1 MNKSYKE
8 FLITAE
14 PLNVEILS
22 SVLWE
27 LNIDGISEEIN
38 CIKVFTHDQSINES
52 IIKDA
57 LEQLKKNNLI
67 RNYEVQ
73 ENVLLERNWNEEWEK
88 SREVIRV
95 TERILIK
102 PTFKQYETKPNEIVI
117 TLDPKMSFGT
127 GEHPTTKICINFL
140 EKYLTPEMKVLDVG
154 SGTGILSIVAAK
166 LGASRV
172 IAFDIDEWSF
182 ENGSE
187 NVKLNQVDEIVE
199 VRKCELKDI
208 PENNFHLIVAN
219 IQRNILIDLSE
230 SLKNKLTNDGIL
242 ILSGLLE
249 SDREEIISKYSSIG
263 FNEIEMMKIEEWIGI
278 VMKKQS

>member
-1 MNKSYKE
+1 MNKSFKE

-22 SVLWE
+22 SLLWE

-52 IIKDA
+52 NIRDA
-57 LEQLKKNNLI
+57 LDQLKKNNLI

-73 ENVLLERNWNEEWEK
+73 ENVLYEKNWNEEWEK
-88 SREVIRV
+88 SREVIRI

-102 PTFKQYETKPNEIVI
+102 PTFKQYGPQPNEIVI

-127 GEHPTTKICINFL
+127 GDHPTTKICINFL
-140 EKYLTPEMKVLDVG
+140 EKYIIPKMKVLDVG
-154 SGTGILSIVAAK
+154 SGTAILSIVAAK
-166 LGASRV
+166 LGASKV

-187 NVKLNQVDEIVE
+187 NIKLNQVSEIVE
-199 VRKCELKDI
+199 VRMCELIDI
-208 PENNFHLIVAN
+208 KENDFDLIVAN

-230 SLKNKLTNDGIL
+230 GLRNKLNKEGIL

-249 SDREEIISKYSSIG
+249 SDREEIISKYSSMG
-263 FNEIEMMKIEEWIGI
+263 FNEIELMKIEEWIGI
-278 VMKKQS
+278 VMKKSE

>member
-38 CIKVFTHDQSINES
+38 CIKVFTHDQLINES
-52 IIKDA
+52 NIKDA

-73 ENVLLERNWNEEWEK
+73 ENVLYERNWNEEWEK
-88 SREVIRV
+88 SREVIRI

-102 PTFKQYETKPNEIVI
+102 PSFKNYEPKQNEIVI

-140 EKYLTPEMKVLDVG
+140 EKYLTPGMKVLDVG
-154 SGTGILSIVAAK
+154 SGTAILSIVAAK
-166 LGASRV
+166 LGASKV

-199 VRKCELKDI
+199 VRMCELKDI
-208 PENNFHLIVAN
+208 PENDFDLIVAN

-230 SLKNKLTNDGIL
+230 GLKNKLNKDGIL

-249 SDREEIISKYSSIG
+249 SDREEIMRKYLSIG
-263 FNEIEMMKIEEWIGI
+263 FNEIEMMQIEEWIGI
-278 VMKKQS
+278 VLKKTE